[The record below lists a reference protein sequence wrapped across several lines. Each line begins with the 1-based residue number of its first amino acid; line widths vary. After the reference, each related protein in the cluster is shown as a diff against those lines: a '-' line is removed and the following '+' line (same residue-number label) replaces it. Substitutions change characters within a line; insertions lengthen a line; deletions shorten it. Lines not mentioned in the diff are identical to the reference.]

1 MKISADMVRQL
12 RERTGAGMM
21 ECKKAL
27 VETEGD
33 LEAAAEHLRKTG
45 IAKADKKAGRVAA
58 EGVIAAAVAGDGHLG
73 AMVEVNSE
81 TDFVANGDDF
91 RAFANA
97 VAEKALALGTA
108 DVEALTRAEL
118 DGGKTVDESRRELTA
133 KVGENITVRLAALVE
148 STGTISY
155 YSHGGRIGVL
165 VAYEGGDDQLGL
177 DLAMHVAASRPMY
190 LDEAAV
196 PAETLEKEREILIAQ
211 AEGSGKPANII
222 EKMVEGRLRKHLGE
236 ITLMG
241 QPFVKDPDIAVSK
254 LVSGAKARVSGFV
267 RFEVGEGIEKKADDF
282 AAEVASLSGQ
292 GS

>member
-33 LEAAAEHLRKTG
+33 LDAAAENLRKAG

-58 EGVIAAAVAGDGHLG
+58 EGVIAAAVADSGKQAVL
-73 AMVEVNSE
+73 VEVNSE
-81 TDFVANGDDF
+81 TDFVGNGDDF
-91 RAFANA
+91 RGFAHA
-97 VAEKALALGTA
+97 VAAVALRLGNEDVAALAGAEFA
-108 DVEALTRAEL
+108 D
-118 DGGKTVDESRRELTA
+118 GKTVDEARRELTA
-133 KVGENITVRLAALVE
+133 RVGENITVRR
-148 STGTISY
+148 ISQVASDGAIAH

-165 VAYEGGDDQLGL
+165 VAYQGGDEQLGQ
-177 DLAMHVAASRPMY
+177 DLAMHVAAAKPQF

-196 PAETLEKEREILIAQ
+196 PGDTVAKEREILIAQ

-222 EKMVEGRLRKHLGE
+222 EKMVEGRLRKFLGE

-241 QPFVKDPDIAVSK
+241 QPFVKDPDVSVKK
-254 LVSGAKARVSGFV
+254 LVSGAKATVSAYQ
-267 RFEVGEGIEKKADDF
+267 RFEVGEGIEKGGDDF
-282 AAEVASLSGQ
+282 AAEVAALSG
-292 GS
+292 GN